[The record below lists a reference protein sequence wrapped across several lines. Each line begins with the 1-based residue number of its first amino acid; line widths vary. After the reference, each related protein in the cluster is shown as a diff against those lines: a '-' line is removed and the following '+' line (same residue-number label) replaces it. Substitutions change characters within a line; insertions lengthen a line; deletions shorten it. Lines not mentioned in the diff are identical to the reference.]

1 MTNYNPIIDFSV
13 KDTLPTGDP
22 DKLIVGGQWDSELGS
37 ISEAI
42 ASKAEGTGTALEASD
57 TSWTPTWGAGF
68 STDPTGDLRYRVF
81 TDGTNDFATVSPAE
95 RTDGILV
102 GTADANTM
110 SISAIPTAI
119 RPDGTVLSNVFQM
132 TGAADSFPDPEIA
145 ICIASIT
152 AAGVI
157 TFLAY
162 DDGADVMGAANWAT
176 SGDKGFDFNY
186 ANFTYPLT
194 VTA

>member
-1 MTNYNPIIDFSV
+1 MTNYTPIIDFSV
-13 KDTLPTGDP
+13 KDALPTGDP

-57 TSWTPTWGAGF
+57 TSWTPVWGAGF

-81 TDGTNDFATVSPAE
+81 TDGTNDFAVVGPAE
-95 RTDGILV
+95 RTDSILV
-102 GTADANTM
+102 GEADANTL

-119 RPDGTVLSNVFQM
+119 RPDGTVFSNFFQM
-132 TGAADSFPDPEIA
+132 TGAVDNFPSKQVA
-145 ICIASIT
+145 ISVASIT

-157 TFLAY
+157 TFYAF
-162 DDGADVMGAANWAT
+162 DVGTDRMTTTNWDT
-176 SGDKGFDFNY
+176 SGDKGFIFNY
-186 ANFTYPLT
+186 TNFTYPLT